1 MSLKLTLSYLEQP
14 FFTVARILEGLIDAE
29 NSDFYCALNQN
40 KGNVFINNTE
50 FKTRPIQASR
60 FVFALIAVFDCQ
72 KSAKIPLRYDIGR
85 RSEQVFY
92 T

>member
-1 MSLKLTLSYLEQP
+1 MSLKLTLSYLEQS
-14 FFTVARILEGLIDAE
+14 FFIVTWILEGLIDAY
-29 NSDFYCALNQN
+29 NSDFFCALSKN
-40 KGNVFINNTE
+40 KRNVFINTTE

-60 FVFALIAVFDCQ
+60 FVLLLIAVFDCQ
-72 KSAKIPLRYDIGR
+72 KSAKTPLRYDIGR